1 MVHGASLKSIKLVEA
16 AILRNKGNEMRVAL
30 WLNVGLS
37 LNDSLFVLVQNIF
50 VIFEKLSSCLCIDI
64 RPIELKVVEVGAGDD
79 NVWVRLR
86 GVEDDVE

>member
-1 MVHGASLKSIKLVEA
+1 MVHGASLKPIKLVEA
-16 AILRNKGNEMRVAL
+16 AILSNKGNEMRVAL

-37 LNDSLFVLVQNIF
+37 LNDGLFVLVQNIF
-50 VIFEKLSSCLCIDI
+50 VIFEKLSSCLRIDI